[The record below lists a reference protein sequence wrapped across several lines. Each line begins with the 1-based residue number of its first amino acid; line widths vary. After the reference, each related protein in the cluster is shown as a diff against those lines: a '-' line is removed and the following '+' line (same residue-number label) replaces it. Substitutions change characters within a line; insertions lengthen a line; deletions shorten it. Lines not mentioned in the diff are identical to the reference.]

1 MANTKMTK
9 MMKANM
15 TNTNIKGLGTDIIE
29 VERILKSITD
39 HKDRFLNRLFT
50 DSEIAY
56 CQKSKTPERHFAG
69 RFAAKEAVAKAFGF
83 GIGEELGW
91 KDIEIT
97 KDERGKPIVLLSE
110 SIRKKFKNPN
120 ILISISHCKKYANA
134 IAIWT

>member
-1 MANTKMTK
+1 
-9 MMKANM
+9 M

-29 VERILKSITD
+29 IERILKSITD

-50 DSEIAY
+50 ESEIAY
-56 CQKSKTPERHFAG
+56 CKKSKTPERHFAG
-69 RFAAKEAVAKAFGF
+69 RFAAKEAIAKAFGF
-83 GIGEELGW
+83 GIGEELSW

-97 KDERGKPIVLLSE
+97 KDERGKPIAVLSE
-110 SIRKKFKNPN
+110 SIRKKYEDPN